1 MKVSMEDLK
10 NYLSSKL
17 TLLIII
23 VCLVFSVQVFTFFYN
38 GNEVQKVDYIKKEIS
53 NLKNDVDAISKS
65 EKELDKKIDTFNVGI
80 KKIHEAVKLNN
91 IKIDKL
97 KENGKIQIDNFKSYD
112 ARMWE
117 RYFTDRYAKD
127 KNTSAVK

>member
-1 MKVSMEDLK
+1 MEDLK
-10 NYLSSKL
+10 NYLSGKL

-23 VCLVFSVQVFTFFYN
+23 VCLMFSVQVYNLFYN
-38 GNEVQKVDYIKKEIS
+38 GGEVQKVDYIKKEIS
-53 NLKNDVDAISKS
+53 NLKKDVEAIYKS
-65 EKELDKKIDTFNVGI
+65 EKELGKKIDTFNIRI
-80 KKIHEAVKLNN
+80 KGIHEQVKLNN
-91 IKIDKL
+91 TKIDKL

>member
-1 MKVSMEDLK
+1 MEDLK
-10 NYLSSKL
+10 NYLSGKL

-23 VCLVFSVQVFTFFYN
+23 VCLMFSVQVYNLFYN
-38 GNEVQKVDYIKKEIS
+38 GGEVQKVDYIKKEIS
-53 NLKNDVDAISKS
+53 NLKKDVEAIYKS
-65 EKELDKKIDTFNVGI
+65 EKELGKKIDTFNIRI
-80 KKIHEAVKLNN
+80 KGIHEQVKLNN
-91 IKIDKL
+91 TKIDKL

-117 RYFTDRYAKD
+117 RYFTDRYVKD